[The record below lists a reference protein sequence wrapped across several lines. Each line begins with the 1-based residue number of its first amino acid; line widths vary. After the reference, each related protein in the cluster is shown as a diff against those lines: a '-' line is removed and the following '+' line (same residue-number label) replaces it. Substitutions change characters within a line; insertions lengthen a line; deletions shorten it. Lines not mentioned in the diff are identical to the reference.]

1 MRQIVTRIIIAVI
14 MLSISDIG
22 YAAYDGRL
30 ADDPYR
36 KSPVWIYVLIAIGIL
51 YVMIKVIYN
60 LIKKHNF
67 PYLKDDKS
75 LNKEI
80 KSYQAS
86 GRYWDVC
93 PYCHGTGF
101 TKGKEISYLAFPPEK
116 VCCDQCK
123 GYGHRLT
130 PEAERLHDDYC
141 KQYDE
146 EQREARILRDKVEKE
161 REEERKKLSEENWNK
176 KRQVISDI
184 KSAGRS
190 VLKEHE
196 YLSQLDE
203 LRAQRK
209 ELIRKIMSDIEKE
222 PLCTS
227 CSNGNIQKDCPVCR
241 GTGHIPT
248 IEANNL
254 IDKVLELSSTIKQLW
269 GEYRVLYQQ
278 NENVSRH
285 IISLEGL
292 TSLLSDREQIN
303 LPKSTLIRDKII
315 EMLKGEPYCEH
326 CKATGYLG
334 VTVNEVTKKA
344 YERVIC
350 CNCNGRGKLYYN

>member
-1 MRQIVTRIIIAVI
+1 MRQFITRIIVFAII
-14 MLSISDIG
+14 LSFSDIG

-30 ADDPYR
+30 PDDPYR
-36 KSPVWIYVLIAIGIL
+36 RSPVWIYVLIAIVIL
-51 YVMIKVIYN
+51 YSMVKGVYS

-67 PYLKDDKS
+67 LLRKDDES

-80 KSYQAS
+80 KTYQAS
-86 GRYWDVC
+86 GRYWDEC

-116 VCCDQCK
+116 VSCDQCK

-130 PEAERLHDDYC
+130 PEAERLHNEYC
-141 KQYDE
+141 KQYNE
-146 EQREARILRDKVEKE
+146 EEREARILRDKVEKE

-190 VLKEHE
+190 VLKENE
-196 YLSQLDE
+196 YLRLLDE
-203 LRAQRK
+203 LRDQRK
-209 ELIRKIMSDIEKE
+209 ELVRKIMSDIERE

-227 CSNGNIQKDCPVCR
+227 CPNGNIQKDCPVCR

-254 IDKVLELSSTIKQLW
+254 IDKVFELSTTIKQLW

-278 NENVSRH
+278 NEDASRH
-285 IISLEGL
+285 ITSLESL
-292 TSLLSDREQIN
+292 TSLLFDAEQIN
-303 LPKSTLIRDKII
+303 LPQSTLIRDEII
-315 EMLKGEPYCEH
+315 EMLKEEPYCEY

-344 YERVIC
+344 YEQVSC
-350 CNCNGRGKLYYN
+350 CNCNGSGKLYYN